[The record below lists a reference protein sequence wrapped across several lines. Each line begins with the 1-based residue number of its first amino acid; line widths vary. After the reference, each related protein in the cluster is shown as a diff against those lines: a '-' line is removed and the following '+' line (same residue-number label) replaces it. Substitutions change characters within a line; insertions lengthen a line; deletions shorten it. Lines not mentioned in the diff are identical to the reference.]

1 MESMNISLPEGLR
14 DFVHGQVATGY
25 GSVSEYIR
33 ELIRA
38 DQLKKQQEAL
48 ERQLL
53 EGLASGKKRG
63 LSKADIAALKKT
75 LLERSGTSPTVD

>member
-14 DFVHGQVATGY
+14 DFVHEQVASGY
-25 GSVSEYIR
+25 GSASEYIR

-38 DQLKKQQEAL
+38 DQLKKQHYAL

-53 EGLASGKKRG
+53 EDLARGKDRG
-63 LSKADIAALKKT
+63 LSKEDFA
-75 LLERSGTSPTVD
+75 RMR

>member
-14 DFVHGQVATGY
+14 AFVHEQVATGY

-33 ELIRA
+33 ELIRT
-38 DQLKKQQEAL
+38 DQLKKQQESL

-53 EGLASGKKRG
+53 ESLAGGQGRP
-63 LSKADIAALKKT
+63 LSKADIAAMKKT
-75 LLERSGTSPTVD
+75 LVERSANLSATE

>member
-14 DFVHGQVATGY
+14 DFVHEQATSGY

-38 DQLKKQQEAL
+38 DQVKKQQDAL

-53 EGLASGKKRG
+53 EGLASGKAQG
-63 LSKADIAALKKT
+63 LSKADVAVLIKP
-75 LLERSGTSPTVD
+75 LLERSGQSPAVK

>member
-14 DFVHGQVATGY
+14 DFVHEQIASGY

-38 DQLKKQQEAL
+38 DQVKKDQNAL
-48 ERQLL
+48 QRQLL
-53 EGLASGKKRG
+53 EGLASGKARG
-63 LSKADIAALKKT
+63 LSKLDIAVLKKT
-75 LLERSGTSPTVD
+75 LLERSGQPPAVK

>member
-14 DFVHGQVATGY
+14 DFVYEQVATGY

-38 DQLKKQQEAL
+38 DQLKKQQDAL

-53 EGLASGKKRG
+53 EGLASGKGRG
-63 LSKADIAALKKT
+63 LSRADIAALRKT
-75 LLERSGTSPTVD
+75 LLERSGSSPAAE